1 MFARILEISPR
12 TDKKRELINALNDQ
26 IVPMLKQQPGF
37 VETLAFVPEA
47 KTDRI
52 ISIGFWTE
60 KRYAEQY
67 AREAYPKVEQILEP
81 FMAVPINV
89 KRYTVESVLSKRFVE
104 ILAAA

>member
-1 MFARILEISPR
+1 MFARILEISPK
-12 TDKKRELINALNDQ
+12 TEKKRELINALNDQ
-26 IVPMLKQQPGF
+26 IVPILKQQPGF
-37 VETLAFVPEA
+37 VETLAFVPEV

-60 KRYAEQY
+60 KRYAEHY
-67 AREAYPKVEQILEP
+67 AREAFRKVEQILEP

-89 KRYTVESVLSKRFVE
+89 KTYTVESVLSKQFVD